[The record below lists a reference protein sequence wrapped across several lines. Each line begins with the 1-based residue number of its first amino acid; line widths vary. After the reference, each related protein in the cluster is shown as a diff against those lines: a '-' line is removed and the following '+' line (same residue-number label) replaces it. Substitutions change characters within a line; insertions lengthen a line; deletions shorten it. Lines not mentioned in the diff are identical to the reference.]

1 MLTFVTNFYLKIQKG
16 AKNSSTH
23 NLKVIFLHNNSKAC
37 PRAKKQTTQEMLQN
51 LLTDQSAPYDKIQT
65 KGECLDPHSCSIL
78 FLGWGTKTKTVKIL
92 QSRR

>member
-23 NLKVIFLHNNSKAC
+23 NLKVIFLHNNSKLVHE
-37 PRAKKQTTQEMLQN
+37 PRNKLLKKMIQN